1 MFGFGKSKEEKK
13 AEEKV
18 IANSMEITAIELDAL
33 KETANIGTGNASM
46 ALSSIFKKKVNI
58 SLPFIELTNINDIS
72 KVISGPDEMI
82 VGIYSKII
90 EGMSGNIMMIMPI
103 ASAIDITNTF
113 LSENKTS
120 NDGLSDKEKQ
130 LLQRVGTAIY
140 SSYLTSIA
148 KFFEKKITFEPPNVI
163 STFGSSINDFLL
175 LQMNSSEKLLVI
187 KLGFDIEGSTI
198 KGDFIL
204 LFSSESLTPLLI
216 NIRQKMGVK

>member
-1 MFGFGKSKEEKK
+1 
-13 AEEKV
+13 
-18 IANSMEITAIELDAL
+18 MEITAIELDAL

-113 LSENKTS
+113 LYENKTS

-216 NIRQKMGVK
+216 NIRNKMGMK